1 MRVLSLVNQKGGC
14 GKTTAAINLGGALAA
29 QGERVLLVDL
39 DPQAHATLGLGCD
52 GEAGP
57 SLRDVL
63 VDRISARRALVE
75 APGELVLLPAN
86 VELAEYEE
94 VSERRLHSTRDL
106 RTALAAVADDFDYAL
121 LDCPAR
127 ADSILTANAL
137 GASTVCLLV
146 VEAGAFALQGAVR
159 ALRLF
164 DGMAERQQARFD
176 LRILGTMFD
185 RRTRFAREL
194 LVALQARFG
203 EGMFDTVIRQSVRL
217 REAAAHGVPVNI
229 LDRRSRAAGDFA
241 ALAGEVRSIR
251 LTEGRE
257 LTGSEEAESF
267 ELTAP
272 PGALPAVRPALTAAE
287 IGERVRARTPE
298 PDPDLPPPPSGGPWS
313 VGAPR

>member
-29 QGERVLLVDL
+29 QGERCLLVDL

-52 GEAGP
+52 GEGGP

-63 VDRISARRALVE
+63 LDGLPVRQALVE
-75 APGELVLLPAN
+75 APGNLVLLPAN
-86 VELAEYEE
+86 GDLAEFEE
-94 VSERRLHSTRDL
+94 SSVHRLHPTEVL
-106 RTALAAVADDFDYAL
+106 RAALAEVADDFDYAL

-137 GASTVCLLV
+137 AASSVCLLV

-164 DGMAERQQARFD
+164 DDMAERQESRFD

-203 EGMFDTVIRQSVRL
+203 TSMFDTVIRQSVRL
-217 REAAAHGVPVNI
+217 REAAAHGVPVSL
-229 LDRRSRAAGDFA
+229 LDGGSRAACDFE

-251 LTEGRE
+251 LDVGCDLEAGRAAEETRE
-257 LTGSEEAESF
+257 L
-267 ELTAP
+267 P
-272 PGALPAVRPALTAAE
+272 RPADSPLNS
-287 IGERVRARTPE
+287 GSQP
-298 PDPDLPPPPSGGPWS
+298 GGPWGAGVLESGEERS
-313 VGAPR
+313 VGP